1 MLLQQ
6 YVAHAKIITY
16 FYCPNIVS
24 GRGDADVDTEAGARL
39 TCHLL
44 LRLFKT
50 IEVPQP
56 ALYSV
61 GKSFLKSYLVPCL
74 VR

>member
-1 MLLQQ
+1 MC
-6 YVAHAKIITY
+6 V
-16 FYCPNIVS
+16 
-24 GRGDADVDTEAGARL
+24 GRGDTDMDSEAGARL

-56 ALYSV
+56 SLYSV
-61 GKSFLKSYLVPCL
+61 GKHLILNISSGGFHYEHF
-74 VR
+74 